1 MPRVI
6 GIDIG
11 TISVDIC
18 GLADGR
24 VIVAESL
31 PTTVAL
37 ADPRRL
43 VDRLAAAG
51 PFDLAV
57 VPAGYGLPL
66 RSAPDTSEADLRLAA
81 LAADGEA
88 GGIDGFRAFLRAWAN
103 APFPVVY
110 SPGVIHLSSVPAH
123 RKINRVDMGTA
134 DKVCA
139 CALAIHE
146 DTRRK
151 RCLEEDVSLFFVE
164 LGGAFSAV
172 LAVSDGQIVDGL
184 GGTSGPMGMAAAGA
198 LDGEVAFLAGSVTKQ
213 MLFAGGAAAVS
224 REAFAEDGLPDR
236 STAAGLTGWNAYAES
251 IAKAV
256 ASLAVV
262 VPGVR
267 DVVLSGRHASNRT
280 LQEDLVR
287 RLAPVMGKL
296 RLHDL
301 RGYVA
306 TIKQGAQGAALIA
319 DGLAGGA
326 AQGLV
331 DTLGLRAAAGSVLD
345 HLHVIGAD
353 TARRRLGLA

>member
-11 TISVDIC
+11 TVSVDIC
-18 GLADGR
+18 GLADGH
-24 VIVAESL
+24 VIIAESL
-31 PTTVAL
+31 PTAAAL
-37 ADPRRL
+37 ADPRRII
-43 VDRLAAAG
+43 DRLAAAG

-66 RSAPDTSEADLRLAA
+66 RSARDASEADLRLAS

-88 GGIDGFRAFLRAWAN
+88 GGITGFRAFLRAWAD

-146 DTRRK
+146 DAQRR
-151 RCLEEDVSLFFVE
+151 RCLEEDVSLLLVE
-164 LGGAFSAV
+164 LGSAFSAV
-172 LAVSDGQIVDGL
+172 LAASDGRIVDGL
-184 GGTSGPMGMAAAGA
+184 GGTSGPMGTAAAGA

-213 MLFAGGAAAVS
+213 MLFTGGATAVS
-224 REAFAEDGLPDR
+224 SGTFAEDGLPDR
-236 STAAGLTGWNAYAES
+236 STTGGQLAWNAYVES

-256 ASLAVV
+256 ASLAVI

-267 DVVLSGRHASNRT
+267 DVVLSGRHASNAA

-287 RLAPVMGKL
+287 RLAPVVGKL

-301 RGYVA
+301 RGYA
-306 TIKQGAQGAALIA
+306 TAVKQGAQGAALIA

-326 AQGLV
+326 ARGLV
-331 DTLGLRAAAGSVLD
+331 DTLGLRSASGSVLD
-345 HLHVIGAD
+345 HLHVIDAD
-353 TARRRLGLA
+353 TARRRLGLV